1 VLVSPAVNNSNPTLE
16 SPRSSDA
23 GALPFVSRGHA
34 PSREQTGAPGERAG
48 QDFRAFRGAFS
59 PAVDQVAVE
68 ERVSA
73 LAKRSLKKQSKVA
86 GLKLSISMMDLTTLE
101 GKDTAGKVLSLCRK
115 AMTPLDRD
123 TSLPSCAAVCVY
135 PNHVPTAKR
144 ALAGSGVKVASVATA
159 FPSGQSPLS
168 VKLDDT
174 RRAVELGADEIDMVI
189 DRGAMLSG
197 DYAKVF
203 DEIAATKEACGAA
216 HLKVI
221 LETGELGS
229 YDVVRRASEIGIAA
243 GGDFIKT
250 STGKIQPAATPAVT
264 LVMLETIRDHYY
276 ATGRK
281 IGMKP
286 AGGVRTAKQA
296 LHYLVIVK
304 ETLGDAWL
312 TPDLFRFGASAL
324 LNDVLMQLE
333 KERTGNYQAGDDFSK
348 D

>member
-1 VLVSPAVNNSNPTLE
+1 M
-16 SPRSSDA
+16 SPRENGNGNGSGGASLFKA
-23 GALPFVSRGHA
+23 GSAANARNAGMYPLFA
-34 PSREQTGAPGERAG
+34 P
-48 QDFRAFRGAFS
+48 
-59 PAVDQVAVE
+59 PAVDAVALE
-68 ERVSA
+68 ERAASF
-73 LAKRSLKKQSKVA
+73 AKRSIKKGAKVA
-86 GLKLSISMMDLTTLE
+86 GLKLAVAMMDLTTLE
-101 GKDTAGKVLSLCRK
+101 GKDTAGKVRQLCQK
-115 AMTPLDRD
+115 ALRPLDSD
-123 TSLPSCAAVCVY
+123 PSIGPCAAICVY
-135 PNHVPTAKR
+135 PNHVVTAKE
-144 ALAGSGVKVASVATA
+144 ALRGSSVKVASVATA
-159 FPSGQSPLS
+159 FPSGQSPLD
-168 VKLDDT
+168 VKLDDV
-174 RRAVELGADEIDMVI
+174 RRAVDFGADEIDMVI
-189 DRGAMLSG
+189 DRGAMLVG
-197 DYAKVF
+197 DYAKVY

-229 YDVVRRASEIGIAA
+229 YDMVRKASEIAIAA

-250 STGKIQPAATPAVT
+250 STGKIQPAATPPVT
-264 LVMLETIRDHYY
+264 LVMLETIRDHFY
-276 ATGRK
+276 ATGRR

-296 LHYLVIVK
+296 LHYLVLLK

>member
-1 VLVSPAVNNSNPTLE
+1 VTHENGNGNGNGNGTALF
-16 SPRSSDA
+16 RA
-23 GALPFVSRGHA
+23 GAPPRGGKFA
-34 PSREQTGAPGERAG
+34 LFEPP
-48 QDFRAFRGAFS
+48 
-59 PAVDQVAVE
+59 PVDAVAVE
-68 ERVSA
+68 ERAAA
-73 LAKRSLKKQSKVA
+73 LAKRSIKKSAKIA
-86 GLKLSISMMDLTTLE
+86 GLKLAVSMMDLTTLE
-101 GKDTAGKVLSLCRK
+101 GKDTAGKVRQMCQK
-115 AMTPLDRD
+115 ALRPLDSD
-123 TSLPSCAAVCVY
+123 GSIGPCGAVCVY
-135 PNHVPTAKR
+135 PNLVPVAKE
-144 ALAGSGVKVASVATA
+144 ALAGSPVKVASVATA
-159 FPSGQSPLS
+159 FPSGQSPLE
-168 VKLDDT
+168 VKLDDV

-189 DRGAMLSG
+189 DRGAMLAG

-203 DEIAATKEACGAA
+203 DEIAATKDACGQA

-229 YDVVRRASEIGIAA
+229 YDTVRKASEIGIAA

-250 STGKIQPAATPAVT
+250 STGKIQPAATPPVT

-276 ATGRK
+276 ATGRR

-296 LHYLVIVK
+296 LHYLVLVK

-333 KERTGNYQAGDDFSK
+333 KERTGNYQASDDFSK

>member
-1 VLVSPAVNNSNPTLE
+1 VTHQIAPVAGLSTGSVSGSVARPGLAVRPAQYPLFNFPPPPV
-16 SPRSSDA
+16 DA
-23 GALPFVSRGHA
+23 
-34 PSREQTGAPGERAG
+34 
-48 QDFRAFRGAFS
+48 
-59 PAVDQVAVE
+59 VAVE
-68 ERVSA
+68 ERVAA
-73 LAKRSLKKQSKVA
+73 LAKRSIKKDAKVA
-86 GLKLSISMMDLTTLE
+86 GLRLTIRMMDLTTLE
-101 GKDTAGKVLSLCRK
+101 GKDTPGKVHALCRK
-115 AMTPLDRD
+115 ALE
-123 TSLPSCAAVCVY
+123 PSFGDATIGPCAAICVY
-135 PNHVPTAKR
+135 PNFVSTAKASLR
-144 ALAGSGVKVASVATA
+144 GSTVKVASVATA

-168 VKLDDT
+168 VKLDDV

-197 DYAKVF
+197 DYRKVF

-221 LETGELGS
+221 LETGELGT
-229 YDVVRRASEIGIAA
+229 YDTVRKASEIGIAA

-250 STGKIQPAATPAVT
+250 STGKVTPAATPAVT
-264 LVMLETIRDHYY
+264 LVMLEAIRDHFY

-296 LHYLVIVK
+296 LHYLVLVK

-333 KERTGNYQAGDDFSK
+333 KERTGAYAASEDFSK

>member
-1 VLVSPAVNNSNPTLE
+1 V
-16 SPRSSDA
+16 
-23 GALPFVSRGHA
+23 
-34 PSREQTGAPGERAG
+34 
-48 QDFRAFRGAFS
+48 
-59 PAVDQVAVE
+59 
-68 ERVSA
+68 
-73 LAKRSLKKQSKVA
+73 
-86 GLKLSISMMDLTTLE
+86 
-101 GKDTAGKVLSLCRK
+101 
-115 AMTPLDRD
+115 
-123 TSLPSCAAVCVY
+123 
-135 PNHVPTAKR
+135 
-144 ALAGSGVKVASVATA
+144 
-159 FPSGQSPLS
+159 
-168 VKLDDT
+168 

-229 YDVVRRASEIGIAA
+229 YDVVRKASEIGIAA

-250 STGKIQPAATPAVT
+250 STGKVQPAATPAVT
-264 LVMLETIRDHYY
+264 LVMLEAIRDHYY
-276 ATGRK
+276 ATGRR

-286 AGGVRTAKQA
+286 AGGVRTAKQS
-296 LHYLVIVK
+296 LHYLVLVK

-333 KERTGNYQAGDDFSK
+333 KERTGAYQASDDFSK

>member
-1 VLVSPAVNNSNPTLE
+1 MSARPAPYPLFY
-16 SPRSSDA
+16 P
-23 GALPFVSRGHA
+23 P
-34 PSREQTGAPGERAG
+34 PP
-48 QDFRAFRGAFS
+48 
-59 PAVDQVAVE
+59 PVDQVAVE
-68 ERVSA
+68 ERAAA
-73 LAKRSLKKQSKVA
+73 LGKRSIKKAAKVA
-86 GLKLSISMMDLTTLE
+86 GLKLAVRMMDLTTLE
-101 GKDTAGKVLSLCRK
+101 GKDTPGKVRQMCRK

-123 TSLPSCAAVCVY
+123 ASIGPCAAVCVY
-135 PNHVPTAKR
+135 PNLVPTAKQT
-144 ALAGSGVKVASVATA
+144 LAGSGVKVASVATS
-159 FPSGQSPLS
+159 FPSGQSPLD
-168 VKLDDT
+168 VKLADV

-197 DYAKVF
+197 DYARVF

-229 YDVVRRASEIGIAA
+229 YDVVRKASEIGIAA

-250 STGKIQPAATPAVT
+250 STGKVQPAATPPVT
-264 LVMLETIRDHYY
+264 LVMLEAIRDHYY
-276 ATGRK
+276 ATGRR

-296 LHYLVIVK
+296 LHYLVLVK

-324 LNDVLMQLE
+324 LNDVLMQVE
-333 KERTGNYQAGDDFSK
+333 KERTGAYQAAEDFSK

>member
-1 VLVSPAVNNSNPTLE
+1 VTTTPQFRAGSPS
-16 SPRSSDA
+16 R
-23 GALPFVSRGHA
+23 GALYPLFD
-34 PSREQTGAPGERAG
+34 PP
-48 QDFRAFRGAFS
+48 
-59 PAVDQVAVE
+59 PVDQIAIE
-68 ERVSA
+68 ERVAA
-73 LAKRSLKKQSKVA
+73 LAKRSIKKAAKIS
-86 GLKLSISMMDLTTLE
+86 GLKLVVQMMDLTTLE
-101 GKDTAGKVLSLCRK
+101 GKDTPGKVRQMCRK
-115 AMTPLDRD
+115 ALTPLERD
-123 TSLPSCAAVCVY
+123 PSIGPCAAVCVY
-135 PNHVPTAKR
+135 PNLVPVAKR
-144 ALAGSGVKVASVATA
+144 ALEGSTVKVASVATS
-159 FPSGQSPLS
+159 FPSGQSPLE
-168 VKLDDT
+168 VKLEDT

-189 DRGAMLSG
+189 DRGAMLAG

-203 DEIAATKEACGAA
+203 DEIAATKEACQHA

-229 YDVVRRASEIGIAA
+229 YDVIRKASEIGIAA

-264 LVMLETIRDHYY
+264 LVMLEAIRDHYY

-286 AGGVRTAKQA
+286 AGGIRTAKQS
-296 LHYLVIVK
+296 LHYLVILK

-312 TPDLFRFGASAL
+312 TPELFRFGASVL

-333 KERTGNYQAGDDFSK
+333 KERTGTYQALEDFSK

>member
-1 VLVSPAVNNSNPTLE
+1 MSHNGNGNGNGHTTTSLFKAGSAQGRGGAGYALFEPPPV
-16 SPRSSDA
+16 DA
-23 GALPFVSRGHA
+23 
-34 PSREQTGAPGERAG
+34 
-48 QDFRAFRGAFS
+48 
-59 PAVDQVAVE
+59 VAVE
-68 ERVSA
+68 ERAAS
-73 LAKRSLKKQSKVA
+73 LAKRSIKKAAKIS
-86 GLKLSISMMDLTTLE
+86 GLKLAISMMDLTTLE
-101 GKDTAGKVLSLCRK
+101 GKDTPGKVRQMCQK
-115 AMTPLDRD
+115 ALRPLDSD
-123 TSLPSCAAVCVY
+123 GSLPACAAVCVY
-135 PNHVPTAKR
+135 PNLVPTAKD
-144 ALAGSGVKVASVATA
+144 ALRGSNVKVASVATA
-159 FPSGQSPLS
+159 FPSGQSPLA

-189 DRGAMLSG
+189 DRGAMLVG

-203 DEIAATKEACGAA
+203 DEIAATKEACGTA

-221 LETGELGS
+221 LETGELGT
-229 YDVVRRASEIGIAA
+229 YDLVRKASEIGIAA

-264 LVMLETIRDHYY
+264 LVMLETIRDHFY

-312 TPDLFRFGASAL
+312 DPDLFRFGASAL

-333 KERTGNYQAGDDFSK
+333 KERTGNYQASEDFSK